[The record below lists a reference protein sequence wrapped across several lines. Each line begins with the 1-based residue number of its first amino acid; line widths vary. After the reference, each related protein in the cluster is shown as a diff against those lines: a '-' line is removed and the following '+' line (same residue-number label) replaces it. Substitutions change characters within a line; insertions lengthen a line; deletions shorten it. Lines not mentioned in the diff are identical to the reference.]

1 MNKNKY
7 SYLSSEIKYPS
18 ARITSYRF
26 LSLPCISIPAMEA
39 TKTELRAT
47 RGGEAIQTSESN
59 SCIFHAPYT
68 LVWMDF
74 SGGAIQYGTYDEAN
88 RLRRDPCI
96 TYDLRD
102 DHEVK
107 YISFGQQ
114 HSQWG
119 VTHHEIEKRIVYKQ
133 LTSHVEVP

>member
-1 MNKNKY
+1 M
-7 SYLSSEIKYPS
+7 
-18 ARITSYRF
+18 
-26 LSLPCISIPAMEA
+26 LSLPCISIPAMED
-39 TKTELRAT
+39 TKTELRTT
-47 RGGEAIQTSESN
+47 RGGEAIQISESS

-74 SGGAIQYGTYDEAN
+74 SNGAIQYGTYDEEN
-88 RLRRDPCI
+88 RQRSDACI

-102 DHEVK
+102 DREVK

-119 VTHHEIEKRIVYKQ
+119 VAHRVINEKRIVYKQ
-133 LTSHVEVP
+133 LISRVEVP